1 MSLDTNEI
9 GDQLT
14 DKTTRPVN
22 ATPAYVASQNPEFLD
37 ARGVEARFSIRRS
50 LLYELYNGADSG
62 TIRDGL
68 YLGTGGTVKF
78 ASGKT
83 GDIVLYCSLASLDFA
98 PSILGLLYYD
108 DSSAA
113 GNHVTVQL
121 IKMAMD
127 TGAITTIVTVDSDT
141 GPVSSQGKANHTVH
155 DFRDQYDPKNFAYYL
170 RIDIIRNSPT
180 ANETVYGVALQTL

>member
-1 MSLDTNEI
+1 MLRAMLAIAIGIATMSATSYAYNEWN
-9 GDQLT
+9 
-14 DKTTRPVN
+14 VN
-22 ATPAYVASQNPEFLD
+22 GTSCV
-37 ARGVEARFSIRRS
+37 
-50 LLYELYNGADSG
+50 ADSG

-83 GDIVLYCSLASLDFA
+83 GDIVLYCSVASLTFT
-98 PSILGLLYYD
+98 PSVLGLLYYD

-127 TGAITTIVTVDSDT
+127 TGAITSIVTVDSNN
-141 GPVSSQGKANHTVH
+141 GPVSSQGKANHTAH
-155 DFRDQYDPKNFAYYL
+155 EFTDHYDPKNFAYYL
-170 RIDIIRNSPT
+170 RIDIIRNSLT
-180 ANETVYGVALQTL
+180 ANETVYGVALQD